1 MGGVHVVGGGCC
13 EAPTLAGAAESCRA
27 WHMRAVIFHQIRRS
41 RGICRNLFTYG
52 MFLSFAFTQI
62 PELSTNN
69 SPSQIKRP
77 NKKSSFRVDAS
88 ASRQIF
94 GRCALAIW
102 SRFLLDGHRKKTRNR
117 AGFGRISRRGRK
129 VFGSE
134 VSLIAHL
141 AGPVPLTRGPGA
153 RSKRARLTSPELT
166 RVDCAPCSPTP
177 SGAFSLRR
185 PRARRPSLHPLRA
198 LFFTPRAFPNVSRSD
213 GGASPS
219 RGARRRPAEQSGLT
233 PPGPQIPP

>member
-1 MGGVHVVGGGCC
+1 M
-13 EAPTLAGAAESCRA
+13 
-27 WHMRAVIFHQIRRS
+27 
-41 RGICRNLFTYG
+41 FTYR

-69 SPSQIKRP
+69 SPF
-77 NKKSSFRVDAS
+77 KSSDPIKNLRKRGRVSIAS
-88 ASRQIF
+88 E
-94 GRCALAIW
+94 IW
-102 SRFLLDGHRKKTRNR
+102 SLS
-117 AGFGRISRRGRK
+117 FGDFGPGLTGRHTKNEPVSAESHVVAEK

-134 VSLIAHL
+134 VSLVAHL

-166 RVDCAPCSPTP
+166 RVDRAPCSPTP

-219 RGARRRPAEQSGLT
+219 RGARRRPAERSGLT